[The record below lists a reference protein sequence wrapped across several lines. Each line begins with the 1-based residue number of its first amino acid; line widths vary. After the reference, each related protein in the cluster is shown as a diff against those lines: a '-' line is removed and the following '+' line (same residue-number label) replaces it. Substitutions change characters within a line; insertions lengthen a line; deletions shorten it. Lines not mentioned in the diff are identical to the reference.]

1 MKYYNDIKEL
11 IGKTPLLKLNNLG
24 IKEGVNVFVKIE
36 GFNPGGSCKDR
47 IGVYMI
53 EKAEKDGL
61 LKPGSTIIEA
71 TAGNTGIGIAL
82 AALNKGYNVK
92 FIVPEKF
99 SIEKQTLMRAL
110 CAEIINTPREEGME
124 GAISVANS
132 LLEEIPNSISLN
144 QFGNESNPLA
154 HYETTGKEIYD
165 DLDGN
170 IDYLVAGAGSGGT
183 FSGALRYLKEN
194 IEGVKGILAD
204 PIGSTIGGGTE
215 GCYKIEGIG
224 NNFIPETMDMNL
236 VDEVVKVDDE
246 EAFNSARLLVQKEGV
261 IVGSS
266 SGAAISAA
274 IKFIEK
280 IDSGNVVVILPDRGD
295 RYFST
300 NLLQSI

>member
-53 EKAEKDGL
+53 ERAEKDGL

-110 CAEIINTPREEGME
+110 GAEIINTPREEGME

-246 EAFNSARLLVQKEGV
+246 EAFNSARLLAQKEGV

-266 SGAAISAA
+266 SGAALSAA